1 MADNNKDNDDE
12 DEEDDEDYVPGID
25 PDEKDDDENDNDDG
39 DDLVASSETPTLS
52 HTKRKAVDDAFIDL
66 FGYPYPNDN
75 ESSQHENN
83 PPMPLSIPT
92 SNNPTLLL
100 NNNPSKKQRK
110 AIQILSNI
118 FGKDT
123 TSKLTTTANFVSSL
137 ARPKVASVGG
147 MVRLEKRTIVEI
159 KRFAGQEIKIER
171 VVTVPVMSSQPG
183 EGATAAAATVYD
195 SSSNKPTTTATTTTT
210 TRRKTKNVDNL
221 LAELA
226 KPDKISVTAKTAAD
240 WDLFKA
246 KNTDLEE
253 KLESVARGNE
263 AYLVKKDFL
272 GRVDQRQFE
281 IEKLE
286 RERERGVGMKKS
298 GRGKK

>member
-1 MADNNKDNDDE
+1 
-12 DEEDDEDYVPGID
+12 
-25 PDEKDDDENDNDDG
+25 
-39 DDLVASSETPTLS
+39 
-52 HTKRKAVDDAFIDL
+52 
-66 FGYPYPNDN
+66 
-75 ESSQHENN
+75 
-83 PPMPLSIPT
+83 
-92 SNNPTLLL
+92 
-100 NNNPSKKQRK
+100 
-110 AIQILSNI
+110 
-118 FGKDT
+118 
-123 TSKLTTTANFVSSL
+123 
-137 ARPKVASVGG
+137 

-171 VVTVPVMSSQPG
+171 VVTVPVMSSQPSGVVG
-183 EGATAAAATVYD
+183 EGATATVYD
-195 SSSNKPTTTATTTTT
+195 SSSNKPTTTAATTTT

>member
-1 MADNNKDNDDE
+1 
-12 DEEDDEDYVPGID
+12 
-25 PDEKDDDENDNDDG
+25 
-39 DDLVASSETPTLS
+39 
-52 HTKRKAVDDAFIDL
+52 
-66 FGYPYPNDN
+66 
-75 ESSQHENN
+75 
-83 PPMPLSIPT
+83 
-92 SNNPTLLL
+92 
-100 NNNPSKKQRK
+100 
-110 AIQILSNI
+110 
-118 FGKDT
+118 
-123 TSKLTTTANFVSSL
+123 
-137 ARPKVASVGG
+137 

-171 VVTVPVMSSQPG
+171 VVTVPVMSSQPSG
-183 EGATAAAATVYD
+183 EDAATATVYD
-195 SSSNKPTTTATTTTT
+195 SSSKPTTTAAITTTT

>member
-1 MADNNKDNDDE
+1 MVATPIDVADINQDKD

-39 DDLVASSETPTLS
+39 DDAVAATVTTLS

-66 FGYPYPNDN
+66 FGYPYHNVN
-75 ESSQHENN
+75 ESSHNENN
-83 PPMPLSIPT
+83 QHMSLSEPM
-92 SNNPTLLL
+92 NKNP
-100 NNNPSKKQRK
+100 NKKQRK
-110 AIQILSNI
+110 TIQILSSI
-118 FGKDT
+118 FGSAT
-123 TSKLTTTANFVSSL
+123 ASILTTTATFVSSL

-171 VVTVPVMSSQPG
+171 FVTVPVMSSQPSGG
-183 EGATAAAATVYD
+183 EEDATTATVYY
-195 SSSNKPTTTATTTTT
+195 SSPKPATNASTT

-246 KNTDLEE
+246 KNTDFEE
-253 KLESVARGNE
+253 KLESTARGNE

-286 RERERGVGMKKS
+286 RERERGVGVKKS
-298 GRGKK
+298 RGKK

>member
-1 MADNNKDNDDE
+1 MADNNKDNVDEDEDE

-25 PDEKDDDENDNDDG
+25 PDEKDDDENDDDG
-39 DDLVASSETPTLS
+39 VDLVASAETATLS

-66 FGYPYPNDN
+66 FGYPYNTVN
-75 ESSQHENN
+75 ESSHHQNN
-83 PPMPLSIPT
+83 QPIPLS
-92 SNNPTLLL
+92 SAM

-110 AIQILSNI
+110 TVQILSSI

-183 EGATAAAATVYD
+183 GVGEDTAATAVYD
-195 SSSNKPTTTATTTTT
+195 SSPKPKTAAATN

-221 LAELA
+221 LAKLA

-253 KLESVARGNE
+253 KLESTARGNE
-263 AYLVKKDFL
+263 AYLVKRDFL

-286 RERERGVGMKKS
+286 RERERGVGVKKS
-298 GRGKK
+298 RGKK